1 MRYLRGEEVLAIHF
15 YVIETTG
22 GLHGVRD
29 QHLFASLL
37 EKPKQRFA
45 GKELYPGIWMQGA
58 AYLEG
63 FAQYHVF
70 VDGNK
75 RTAFVAAAR
84 FLAVNGYALHVP
96 QATVVKWMLAVS
108 TKKKNLAQI
117 ADWLHKYSTRR

>member
-1 MRYLRGEEVLAIHF
+1 MRGEEVLAIHF
-15 YVIETTG
+15 YVIEATG

-45 GKELYPGIWMQGA
+45 GKELYPSIWKQA
-58 AYLEG
+58 AVYLEG

-70 VDGNK
+70 ADGNK
-75 RTAFVAAAR
+75 RTAFVATAR
-84 FLAVNGYALHVP
+84 FLALNGYVLHVP
-96 QATVVKWMLAVS
+96 QAAVVKLMLAVS

-117 ADWLHKYSTRR
+117 AGWLHKHSKKR